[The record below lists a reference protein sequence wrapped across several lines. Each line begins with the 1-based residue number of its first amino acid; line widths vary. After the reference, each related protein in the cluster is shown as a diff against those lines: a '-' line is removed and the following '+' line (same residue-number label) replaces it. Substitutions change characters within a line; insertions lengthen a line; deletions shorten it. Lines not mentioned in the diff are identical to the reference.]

1 MDTKNAVIL
10 GRREYQIKLMYS
22 LNSLE
27 THYYSIILDLYRFAD
42 L

>member
-10 GRREYQIKLMYS
+10 GRREYQVKLMYFLHS
-22 LNSLE
+22 LD
-27 THYYSIILDLYRFAD
+27 THYYSTILDLYRFAD